1 MGFCVPT
8 NVIPNW
14 MLCAGGAG
22 GAGGVGEG
30 SIFGSLTV
38 KVDTIF
44 FFFFHFCRS
53 CTRKLAR
60 AARWMLLFNVRL
72 RMSSA
77 AAAYL
82 FICFN
87 ICLAS
92 ATLQHGASIIYS
104 TGASKVFYLSIA
116 HRLQSPS
123 LVCPSAFPST
133 IEGNESL
140 LVREAICSHLL
151 LPGSAK
157 HLTFPRTPTVKKGL
171 MRPTV
176 NSGLLALEVTRVSPV

>member
-44 FFFFHFCRS
+44 SFFSFLPLVHEEAC
-53 CTRKLAR
+53 
-60 AARWMLLFNVRL
+60 ARWMLLFNVRL

-77 AAAYL
+77 AAAAYL

-92 ATLQHGASIIYS
+92 ATLRRGASIIYS
-104 TGASKVFYLSIA
+104 TGAGKVFYLSIA
-116 HRLQSPS
+116 QRLQPPS

-133 IEGNESL
+133 VEGNESL
-140 LVREAICSHLL
+140 LAREAICSHLL
-151 LPGSAK
+151 LPGSANAN
-157 HLTFPRTPTVKKGL
+157 G
-171 MRPTV
+171 
-176 NSGLLALEVTRVSPV
+176 

>member
-44 FFFFHFCRS
+44 FFSSFLPLVHEEAC
-53 CTRKLAR
+53 AR
-60 AARWMLLFNVRL
+60 RMLLFNVRL

-104 TGASKVFYLSIA
+104 TGASKVFYLPIA
-116 HRLQSPS
+116 QRLQPPS

-133 IEGNESL
+133 IEGNEAL
-140 LVREAICSHLL
+140 LAREAICSHLL

-157 HLTFPRTPTVKKGL
+157 
-171 MRPTV
+171 
-176 NSGLLALEVTRVSPV
+176 NI